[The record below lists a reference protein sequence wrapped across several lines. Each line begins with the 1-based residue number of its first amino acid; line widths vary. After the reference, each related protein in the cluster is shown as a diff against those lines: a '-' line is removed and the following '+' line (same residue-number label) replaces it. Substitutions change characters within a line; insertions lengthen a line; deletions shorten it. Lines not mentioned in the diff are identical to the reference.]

1 MMAKKFDLVILG
13 SGSTAFAAALRAA
26 ERGKTAAMTE
36 VGTLGG
42 TCVNRGCLPSKN
54 LIEAAKILYDAKN
67 PRYPGLSPTSMSFD
81 FRALIE
87 QKDAVIEDYRGKKYQ
102 SIISDSKSIR
112 MFEGAARFSGPNEVT
127 VNGQVLSAPRFL
139 VATGSA
145 PTVPDVPG
153 LHDTPYLTSDLLTS
167 HEDIELTELPE
178 SLIIIGGGYI
188 ALELGQMFSRFG
200 TSVTILERGE
210 RILSA
215 YEPEIAQSVAD
226 VFREEG
232 IAIHTKTKVN
242 RVHGDE
248 HQVVVTLQVDGRQKE
263 LKASKLLVATGRKPN
278 TEHLGLELPGVDLDE
293 RGFVKV
299 NDELRTSAGHVY
311 AAGDVIGSYTGSQ
324 MATPVGAQD
333 GGIAAENALNGKG
346 RHKVDHAVIPRAI
359 FTDPQVGVIGL
370 SDVEANARGYVC
382 DCRSIPMSLVPRAGA
397 VRETRG
403 VIKMVADRNTKKV
416 LGVSM
421 HGMNAAEVIHEAAM
435 GLRFGASIDDFA
447 GLLHVYPTMSEALKI
462 AALSYTKDVSKMS
475 CCAD

>member
-1 MMAKKFDLVILG
+1 MMAQEFDLVILG

-26 ERGKTAAMTE
+26 ESGHTAAMTE
-36 VGTLGG
+36 VRTLGG

-54 LIEAAKILYDAKN
+54 LIEAAKILYDAKH

-102 SIISDSKSIR
+102 GSISDSKRIR
-112 MFEGAARFSGPNEVT
+112 VFDGAARFSGPHEVT

-139 VATGSA
+139 VATGSSPA
-145 PTVPDVPG
+145 VPDVPG
-153 LHDTPYLTSDLLTS
+153 LLETPHLTSDLLTS
-167 HEDIELTELPE
+167 HEDIELTALPA
-178 SLIIIGGGYI
+178 SLIIIGAGYI
-188 ALELGQMFSRFG
+188 ALELGQMFARFG
-200 TSVTILERGE
+200 TSVTILARGA
-210 RILSA
+210 RILTA
-215 YEPEIAQSVAD
+215 YEPEIAQSVSE

-232 IAIHTKTKVN
+232 IVIQTNTTVS
-242 RVHGDE
+242 RVQGDAR
-248 HQVVVTLQVDGRQKE
+248 HVVVTLQVDGRQME
-263 LKASKLLVATGRKPN
+263 LKAVKLLVATGRTPN
-278 TEHLGLELPGVDLDE
+278 TEHLGLDLPGVDLDA

-299 NDELRTSAGHVY
+299 NDELRTSAEHVY
-311 AAGDVIGSYTGSQ
+311 AAGDVIGAYTGSQ

-346 RHKVDHAVIPRAI
+346 GHKVDHAVIPRAI
-359 FTDPQVGVIGL
+359 FTDPQVGVVGL
-370 SDVEANARGYVC
+370 SDAEANARGYAC
-382 DCRSIPMSLVPRAGA
+382 DCRMIPMSLVPRAGA

-403 VIKMVADRNTKKV
+403 VLKMVADRNTKKV

-435 GLRFGASIDDFA
+435 GLRFGAMIDDFA
-447 GLLHVYPTMSEALKI
+447 RMLHIYPTMSEALKI

>member
-1 MMAKKFDLVILG
+1 MAEEFDLVILG

-26 ERGKTAAMTE
+26 ERGKTAVMTE
-36 VGTLGG
+36 VRTLGG

-54 LIEAAKILYDAKN
+54 LIEAAKILYDSKN

-102 SIISDSKSIR
+102 SIISGSKNIR
-112 MFEGAARFSGPNEVT
+112 IFEGAARFTGPKEVT
-127 VNGQVLSAPRFL
+127 VNRQVLSAPRFL
-139 VATGSA
+139 VATGSS

-153 LHDTPYLTSDLLTS
+153 LRDTPYLTSDLLTS
-167 HEDIELTELPE
+167 HEDIELTELPT

-210 RILSA
+210 QILSA
-215 YEPEIAQSVAD
+215 YEPEIAQSVVE

-232 IAIHTKTKVN
+232 IAIHTKTTVSL
-242 RVHGDE
+242 VQGDE
-248 HQVVVTLQVDGRQKE
+248 RQVVVTLQVDGRQKA
-263 LKASKLLVATGRKPN
+263 LKAEKLLVATGRKPN
-278 TEHLGLELPGVDLDE
+278 TKHLGLELPGVDLDE
-293 RGFVKV
+293 GGYVKV
-299 NDELRTSAGHVY
+299 NDELRTSAEHVY

-333 GGIAAENALNGKG
+333 GGIAAENALSGKG
-346 RHKVDHAVIPRAI
+346 SRKVNHAVIPRAI
-359 FTDPQVGVIGL
+359 FTDPQVGVVGL
-370 SDVEANARGYVC
+370 SDEEANAQGYEC
-382 DCRSIPMSLVPRAGA
+382 DCRVIPMSLVPRAGA

-403 VIKMVADRNTKKV
+403 VIKMVADRKTKKV
-416 LGVSM
+416 LGVSV

-435 GLRFGASIDDFA
+435 GLRFGAIIDDFA
-447 GLLHVYPTMSEALKI
+447 RMLHVYPTMSEALKI

>member
-1 MMAKKFDLVILG
+1 MAEEFDLVILG

-36 VGTLGG
+36 VRTLGG

-67 PRYPGLSPTSMSFD
+67 PRYPGLSPTAMRFD

-102 SIISDSKSIR
+102 SITSGSNTIR
-112 MFEGAARFSGPNEVT
+112 VFEGAARFSGPNEVT
-127 VNGQVLSAPRFL
+127 VNGQVLTAPRFL
-139 VATGSA
+139 VATGTA

-153 LHDTPYLTSDLLTS
+153 LRDTPYLTSDLLTS
-167 HEDIELTELPE
+167 HEDIELTELPA
-178 SLIIIGGGYI
+178 SLVIIGSGYI

-200 TSVTILERGE
+200 TSVTILARGE

-215 YEPEIAQSVAD
+215 YEPEIAESVAA
-226 VFREEG
+226 VFSEEG
-232 IAIHTKTKVN
+232 MAIHTKTTVS
-242 RVHGDE
+242 RVQGDAR
-248 HQVVVTLQVDGRQKE
+248 QVIVALQVDGQQKE
-263 LKASKLLVATGRKPN
+263 LRAAKLLVATGRTPN
-278 TEHLGLELPGVDLDE
+278 TEHLGLERPGVDLDD

-299 NDELRTSAGHVY
+299 NDELRTSARHVY
-311 AAGDVIGSYTGSQ
+311 AAGDVIGSYTGSE

-333 GGIAAENALNGKG
+333 GGIAAENALNGTG
-346 RHKVDHAVIPRAI
+346 SHKVNHAVIPRAI
-359 FTDPQVGVIGL
+359 FTDPQVGVVGL
-370 SDVEANARGYVC
+370 SDAEANARGYEC
-382 DCRSIPMSLVPRAGA
+382 DCRMIPMSLVPRAGA

-403 VIKMVADRNTKKV
+403 VLKMVVDRNTKKV

-447 GLLHVYPTMSEALKI
+447 RMLHVYPTMSEALKI

>member
-1 MMAKKFDLVILG
+1 MAKKFDLVILG

-26 ERGKTAAMTE
+26 ESGHTAAMTE
-36 VGTLGG
+36 MRTLGG
-42 TCVNRGCLPSKN
+42 TCANRGCLPSKN
-54 LIEAAKILYDAKN
+54 LIEAAKILYDAKH
-67 PRYPGLSPTSMSFD
+67 PRYPGLSPTSMRFD

-102 SIISDSKSIR
+102 SIISNSESIR
-112 MFEGAARFSGPNEVT
+112 VFKGVARFSGSNEVT

-139 VATGSA
+139 VATGTS
-145 PTVPDVPG
+145 PTAPDVPG
-153 LHDTPYLTSDLLTS
+153 LQETPYLTSDLLTS
-167 HEDIELTELPE
+167 HEAVELTELPA
-178 SLIIIGGGYI
+178 SLIILGGGYI

-200 TSVTILERGE
+200 TSVTMLARGE

-215 YEPEIAQSVAD
+215 YEPEIAQSVAE

-232 IAIHTKTKVN
+232 IAIYTKATVS
-242 RVHGDE
+242 RVDGDE
-248 HQVVVTLQVDGRQKE
+248 RQVVVTLQVDGRQKE
-263 LKASKLLVATGRKPN
+263 LKAAKLLVATGRKPN
-278 TEHLGLELPGVDLDE
+278 TEHLGLELLGVDLDE

-299 NDELRTSAGHVY
+299 NDELCTSAGHVY

-359 FTDPQVGVIGL
+359 FTDPQVGVVGL
-370 SDVEANARGYVC
+370 SDAEANARGYKC
-382 DCRSIPMSLVPRAGA
+382 DCRMIPMSLVPRTGA
-397 VRETRG
+397 VRETSG
-403 VIKMVADRNTKKV
+403 VIKMVADRTTKKV

-435 GLRFGASIDDFA
+435 GLRFGASIDDF
-447 GLLHVYPTMSEALKI
+447 GHMLHVYPTMSEALKI